1 MIMKKIYK
9 IFLIDYFINIF
20 YILSKEIVTIN

>member
-1 MIMKKIYK
+1 MIMKKICT

-20 YILSKEIVTIN
+20 YTLLKEIVTIY